1 VHPASS
7 RGLRSFAARSAIY
20 LERRARTVRRRLLR
34 PPAVQLDPRALDAD
48 VLVYFPEAV
57 GRVYQVT
64 QWLPVMEKLAAER
77 SVACVVRAPDT
88 YAALSA
94 TTSLPLA
101 FLPTYENLMAFYGGG
116 RHKVVVYVNHGQ
128 LNFQSLTLRTALHV
142 HVNHGESDKRSNFSN
157 QAKAY
162 DRVFVAGEVA
172 ARRYLDNVLE
182 FEHRRLVRVGRPP
195 LDFAP
200 AAVLPL
206 SPLPTVL
213 YAPTWEGESSDND
226 WSSLRSLGVPVVDQ
240 LLRSGAVRV
249 LYKPHPRVATSD
261 DAGVRAAHAAIVRL
275 LATAPP
281 GLGHR
286 ALDGGDALAALA
298 SADVLVTDISAVG
311 PDHLFLHPDRPIVLT
326 DVRGDAEAL
335 QAVTPLAGGA
345 DVVHAGNVADVGLL
359 ITSQLTTDPRRADRL
374 AVREAYFGGLGP
386 NGESTARFIDEV
398 RGMCDLRDDLVG
410 ARVRV

>member
-1 VHPASS
+1 VRPASS
-7 RGLRSFAARSAIY
+7 RSLRSYAARSATY
-20 LERRARTVRRRLLR
+20 LERRARTVRRRLLH
-34 PPAVQLDPRALDAD
+34 PPAVHLDPRALDAD
-48 VLVYFPEAV
+48 VLVYFPETV

-64 QWLPVMEKLAAER
+64 PWLPVMEKLAAER

-88 YAALSA
+88 RAALSA

-101 FLPTYENLMAFYGGG
+101 LLPTYEDLMAFYDGG

-200 AAVLPL
+200 AAVLPP

-226 WSSLRSLGVPVVDQ
+226 WSSLRSLGVSVVDQ
-240 LLRSGAVRV
+240 LLRLGAVRV

-261 DAGVRAAHAAIVRL
+261 DAGVRVAHRSILRL

-281 GLGHR
+281 GLGHT
-286 ALDGGDALAALA
+286 ALDGSDALEALA

-311 PDHLFLHPDRPIVLT
+311 PDYLFLHPNRPIVLT

-335 QAVTPLAGGA
+335 RAATPLADGT
-345 DVVHAGNVADVGLL
+345 DVVHAGNLADIGLL
-359 ITSQLTTDPRRADRL
+359 VTSQLAADPRRANRL
-374 AVREAYFGGLGP
+374 AVREAYFGDLGP
-386 NGESTARFIDEV
+386 DGESTARFVSEIQ
-398 RGMCDLRDDLVG
+398 GLCDLRDELLG